1 MQSFVSVI
9 FENDNFDADLLE
21 ASVQNSLGENLFES
35 YEENGFYLGEDNTIV
50 YRTAIS
56 KDLTDEES
64 DAFADALAEKLFAE
78 GYDNFTI
85 ETSLNEYD
93 EGTWGL
99 SRRNLLKKGNDIT
112 VEDVKNFIRDIDTED
127 HTVKQLQQLSVEL
140 SKMVAMLNG
149 KEPTPF
155 GDTIDNREA
164 AGELKKFRD
173 SVNDQMRQAII
184 DKGPIKP
191 GEPIE
196 PEEPEEPEESEEP
209 ESEEEKE
216 AKTLQ
221 QQKDYVADLITQQRF
236 KDALKVIEYHNLD
249 YDPAL
254 IAELEG
260 LAETDTKSISEGM
273 MPPQPNDP
281 DKAKKV
287 RDKFLELWKKGNH
300 ASAKKVYIEY
310 MSIMGQ
316 GINKKFMSGIDKLIA
331 LDSELAKASKLEA
344 WDVVKDVY
352 LTMHK
357 IRGEEPDPDFIA
369 RIDVMI
375 DKLPKINE
383 ADIDDPENA
392 KAALAILQS
401 IDTTSSQWRKTKRGS
416 IQTEELKSLQEILTL
431 MGYNPG
437 KADGWFGKKTARA
450 VMAFQKDHDLTVD
463 GDPGKQTIGKMIEIA
478 EQKFLGTTPQ
488 TGTPNDPK
496 EVNRLLLGQLKSYIF
511 IYSPEAYAKLKD
523 THEVVYVRFRK
534 ETLYLAPK
542 MPLDPNT
549 PQNPEGPVV
558 SGAGMPLDL
567 PKPKDQGVRDIE
579 KTAKDALKD
588 ESLEETYDGDDFF
601 EEYGELWYNEDEVV
615 DEADYQGR
623 KVKLGKPMRG
633 DVKKF
638 KVYVKNP
645 KGNVVKVNF
654 GDPNMSIKKSN
665 PARRRSFRARHN
677 CDNPGPRHKARY
689 WSCRKW

>member
-221 QQKDYVADLITQQRF
+221 QQKDYVADLIEQRRF
-236 KDALKVIEYHNLD
+236 KDALKVIKHHNLD
-249 YDPAL
+249 YDPNL
-254 IAELEG
+254 IAELED

-287 RDKFLELWKKGNH
+287 RDKFLEL
-300 ASAKKVYIEY
+300 
-310 MSIMGQ
+310 
-316 GINKKFMSGIDKLIA
+316 
-331 LDSELAKASKLEA
+331 
-344 WDVVKDVY
+344 
-352 LTMHK
+352 
-357 IRGEEPDPDFIA
+357 
-369 RIDVMI
+369 
-375 DKLPKINE
+375 
-383 ADIDDPENA
+383 
-392 KAALAILQS
+392 
-401 IDTTSSQWRKTKRGS
+401 
-416 IQTEELKSLQEILTL
+416 
-431 MGYNPG
+431 
-437 KADGWFGKKTARA
+437 
-450 VMAFQKDHDLTVD
+450 
-463 GDPGKQTIGKMIEIA
+463 
-478 EQKFLGTTPQ
+478 
-488 TGTPNDPK
+488 
-496 EVNRLLLGQLKSYIF
+496 
-511 IYSPEAYAKLKD
+511 
-523 THEVVYVRFRK
+523 
-534 ETLYLAPK
+534 
-542 MPLDPNT
+542 
-549 PQNPEGPVV
+549 
-558 SGAGMPLDL
+558 
-567 PKPKDQGVRDIE
+567 
-579 KTAKDALKD
+579 
-588 ESLEETYDGDDFF
+588 
-601 EEYGELWYNEDEVV
+601 
-615 DEADYQGR
+615 
-623 KVKLGKPMRG
+623 
-633 DVKKF
+633 
-638 KVYVKNP
+638 
-645 KGNVVKVNF
+645 
-654 GDPNMSIKKSN
+654 
-665 PARRRSFRARHN
+665 
-677 CDNPGPRHKARY
+677 
-689 WSCRKW
+689 